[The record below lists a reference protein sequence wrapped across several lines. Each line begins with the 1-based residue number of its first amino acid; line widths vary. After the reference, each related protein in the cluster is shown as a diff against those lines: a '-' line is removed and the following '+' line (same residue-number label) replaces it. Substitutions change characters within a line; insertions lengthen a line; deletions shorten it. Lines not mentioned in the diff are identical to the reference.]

1 MTTYLLGRLLP
12 ARARPGAIERVR
24 RWGAPVLVLAWL
36 PIAGDGL
43 VFAAGWLRANWI
55 AVFFFQLAG
64 RLARYVVVGQG
75 ALAAAT

>member
-1 MTTYLLGRLLP
+1 MNGLDSIVR
-12 ARARPGAIERVR
+12 GAV
-24 RWGAPVLVLAWL
+24 ASLVFS
-36 PIAGDGL
+36 IIGML